1 MLIDRD
7 GSMFAQLADLKEKGD
22 VTRGPRRQQ
31 YRIDIV
37 TEAMKRDPELAK
49 RIVDG
54 LVEDGMVKADGE
66 SWAFAKQGMAV
77 AQAGKHGSADG
88 EPHSWRPLLP
98 KWLDCRQQR

>member
-1 MLIDRD
+1 
-7 GSMFAQLADLKEKGD
+7 MFAHLADLKARGD
-22 VTRGPRRQQ
+22 LTAGARRQQ
-31 YRIDIV
+31 LRIDIV
-37 TEAMKRDPELAK
+37 TEAMRRDPELAK

-66 SWAFAKQGMAV
+66 GWALAKQGMTV
-77 AQAGKHGSADG
+77 AEAGKHGSADG